1 MRYSSGRGS
10 WFAVQADELADV
22 QQRLDNRELRI
33 TAPLRARVI
42 WGLRM
47 RHWPLKQDSWHR
59 GNHCGNWRKRGA
71 DNARR
76 ALMLYPEH
84 FTSEWMDDETVRLS
98 FFLPAGSFATSVIR
112 EIIELEA
119 DQAAEFSE

>member
-1 MRYSSGRGS
+1 PWQSL
-10 WFAVQADELADV
+10 WQLA
-22 QQRLDNRELRI
+22 E
-33 TAPLRARVI
+33 
-42 WGLRM
+42 
-47 RHWPLKQDSWHR
+47 KE
-59 GNHCGNWRKRGA
+59 GA
-71 DNARR
+71 DNTRR

-84 FTSEWMDDETVRLS
+84 FASEWMDDETVRLS

>member
-1 MRYSSGRGS
+1 
-10 WFAVQADELADV
+10 
-22 QQRLDNRELRI
+22 
-33 TAPLRARVI
+33 
-42 WGLRM
+42 
-47 RHWPLKQDSWHR
+47 
-59 GNHCGNWRKRGA
+59 
-71 DNARR
+71 
-76 ALMLYPEH
+76 YPEH